1 MTYGVSLPQ
10 ERPCINRALA
20 VRVHREAR
28 TKLEGVMNDSLSFSG
43 QLQPTAAR
51 PLLGLTILMVEDSR
65 YACDAAR
72 LLCVHSGARLRRAD
86 CLASAHRHLEVYR
99 PSVIIIDMGLPDG
112 SGADLIRQVSQ
123 ATPRISAILAT
134 SGDPFAE
141 HCALAAGADG
151 FLAKPLVSVAVF
163 QNKILSLLPQERRP
177 IGPRTLS
184 DESVVAD
191 PIAYRDDMAHA
202 PRCCRGRRICP
213 ASIMPRV
220 SYRAWPSVQGTGPSR
235 MPPMPCSKRGCPP
248 CRSAPRSRDCR
259 VLSMNGWRIAWRY
272 DRARHGRVAD
282 LHVLPMFAIR
292 STRTGVTIPP
302 KPTMI
307 LAMASEA
314 TQDLARMPASDRDA
328 LAFAK
333 GRMRVRPDL
342 AARER
347 PSRQADLWY
356 ASHEGLEWTAR
367 T

>member
-1 MTYGVSLPQ
+1 
-10 ERPCINRALA
+10 
-20 VRVHREAR
+20 
-28 TKLEGVMNDSLSFSG
+28 MNDSLSFSG

-202 PRCCRGRRICP
+202 
-213 ASIMPRV
+213 AE
-220 SYRAWPSVQGTGPSR
+220 
-235 MPPMPCSKRGCPP
+235 
-248 CRSAPRSRDCR
+248 
-259 VLSMNGWRIAWRY
+259 VLSREEDLPGLDYAARFLSGVALSAG
-272 DRARHGRVAD
+272 DRALAD
-282 LHVLPMFAIR
+282 AADALFEARMSALPIGSA
-292 STRTGVTIPP
+292 
-302 KPTMI
+302 
-307 LAMASEA
+307 
-314 TQDLARMPASDRDA
+314 LARLSGLVHERLEDRMA
-328 LAFAK
+328 
-333 GRMRVRPDL
+333 V
-342 AARER
+342 
-347 PSRQADLWY
+347 
-356 ASHEGLEWTAR
+356 
-367 T
+367 